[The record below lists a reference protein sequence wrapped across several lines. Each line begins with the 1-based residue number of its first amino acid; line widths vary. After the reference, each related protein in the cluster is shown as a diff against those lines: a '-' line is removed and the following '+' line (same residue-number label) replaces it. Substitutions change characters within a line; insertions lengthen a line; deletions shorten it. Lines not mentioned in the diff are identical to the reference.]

1 MTAICPAGPPKVCS
15 EMANQ
20 ARAASRSEITS
31 WECAC
36 ACMSPSSLVA
46 KDTVVEGVAR
56 VKSANRR

>member
-1 MTAICPAGPPKVCS
+1 MTAIWPAGPPKVWS

-20 ARAASRSEITS
+20 ARAASRSGITS

-36 ACMSPSSLVA
+36 ACMSPSSLA
-46 KDTVVEGVAR
+46 TGDTGVEGVAS